1 MDACEILD
9 ATVANT
15 VGCAI
20 PGAPGRVGSGVRST
34 HQHQSFNVFLVD
46 FFDGGLFFFLP
57 LSLKGTGT
65 REKETS
71 NSKKS
76 TRHKESK

>member
-46 FFDGGLFFFLP
+46 FFDGGLFFSSAFVEGDGDTR
-57 LSLKGTGT
+57 KG
-65 REKETS
+65 
-71 NSKKS
+71 NIQQ
-76 TRHKESK
+76 